1 VRVIE
6 LIPPIVQTNLHR
18 DLAQQPPRTTPPD
31 RFVIQAM
38 KAIDRGSDEAAV
50 RLAQL
55 LQLGA
60 RIAPKRL
67 LAIVNRSRQP

>member
-6 LIPPIVQTNLHR
+6 LIPPIVKTNLHR

-38 KAIDRGSDEAAV
+38 KALDQGSDEAAV
-50 RLAQL
+50 RLAQR
-55 LQLGA
+55 A
-60 RIAPKRL
+60 CIAPKRL
-67 LAIVNRSRQP
+67 LAIVN